1 VQRGDPIWLTL
12 LNNSAHKNVAE
23 IFFEDRRRL
32 PEEDTITLVSGVLG
46 AYPNAFWT
54 VDEAQLPELTRR
66 VATLAGEA
74 DYSALMDRFGMRR
87 TNPGFW
93 ALSDQV
99 HLAMRDRNRVSFGM
113 LDYNRLENR

>member
-1 VQRGDPIWLTL
+1 LTL

-32 PEEDTITLVSGVLG
+32 PEEDTMTLVSGVLG

-54 VDEAQLPELTRR
+54 VEEAQLPELTRR

-74 DYSALMDRFGMRR
+74 DYSALMDRFGTRR
-87 TNPGFW
+87 TNPAFW

-99 HLAMRDRNRVSFGM
+99 HLAMKDRDRVSFGM

>member
-1 VQRGDPIWLTL
+1 L

-23 IFFEDRRRL
+23 IFFEDLRRL
-32 PEEDTITLVSGVLG
+32 PEEDTLTLVSGVVG

-54 VDEAQLPELTRR
+54 VDETQLPELTRR

-74 DYSALMDRFGMRR
+74 DYGELMDRFGARR
-87 TNPGFW
+87 TDPGFW
-93 ALSDQV
+93 SLSDQV
-99 HLAMRDRNRVSFGM
+99 HLGMKDRDRVSFGM